1 MFGPYA
7 PSLPPKKREL
17 GTGTSHGS
25 LRRSMKTDRP
35 RRHWEPVKF
44 CFQSRK
50 ITVSSHEEIQLMA
63 PVDSFSREDTRKP
76 ETPLNM
82 GMYLGLSS
90 WWLSISIS
98 SLDSL
103 CALHPPNYRMK
114 TLRMGRGTLHSIT
127 KYVLMSLSTSECELG
142 GGHGPALQA

>member
-1 MFGPYA
+1 MYRPCELAMTEGPPGAAICHKEACPCSHFGVF
-7 PSLPPKKREL
+7 LPPKKREL

-90 WWLSISIS
+90 WWPSISIS
-98 SLDSL
+98 SLDSHYSHL
-103 CALHPPNYRMK
+103 YLF
-114 TLRMGRGTLHSIT
+114 TTEG
-127 KYVLMSLSTSECELG
+127 
-142 GGHGPALQA
+142 